1 MTDSSPPDSTAVP
14 DQAVG
19 VDPAVVNGQC
29 EQADSQQQE
38 PHAES
43 HGGGFKMD
51 QEMKISESIDDRGR
65 WHQTCEVGFMCQQA
79 GCTGSRI
86 MSVYN
91 EGNRSSSVFMLP

>member
-1 MTDSSPPDSTAVP
+1 VCVSDPLRQEGQTDDA
-14 DQAVG
+14 
-19 VDPAVVNGQC
+19 
-29 EQADSQQQE
+29 
-38 PHAES
+38 
-43 HGGGFKMD
+43 
-51 QEMKISESIDDRGR
+51 EMKISESIDDRGR